1 MNLIEFVGGVI
12 FGAAV
17 GAGIGIWLVTRR
29 RGAAAGVP
37 DPDFSHVLD
46 LLRRVHVAQICCLVM
61 EDETTAISS
70 SDSVDRRM
78 TDRALAAA
86 RLAIGDPRQ
95 HVIHGDP
102 EIVAVGDGQVAASMA
117 LSHGVSSEDLGQIT
131 ADLRRLIAGA
141 RVRLLSAGSP
151 HADPRKA
158 FDLALARLDSLE
170 SLSAG
175 LCEAARTM
183 TNHATAVVLRDPITQ
198 LATVA
203 AVSRGSDRKL
213 VGVRVTA
220 ESSAGR
226 ASMGQLPLVGTS
238 TLELLGTLPDPRRR
252 QGEAGVAYPL
262 HDGRQ
267 GIGAL
272 IVFGRPEHV
281 PPEMREK
288 VAQLAT
294 QISPHVAAAAAVRAA
309 ETRAV
314 TDQLTGL
321 PNRRALERA
330 LALANGPTAVL
341 MVDLD
346 HFKSLNDA
354 YGHAAGDAALKR
366 MAAIFMQTLR
376 EGDVAARVGG
386 EEFALLL
393 PGIDRTIAVDVAER
407 VRRATADA
415 AFTWAGAEVRLSCS
429 VGVASYPEPIR
440 DMKNLLVSADA
451 ALYRAKQTGR
461 NRVESAT

>member
-1 MNLIEFVGGVI
+1 M
-12 FGAAV
+12 
-17 GAGIGIWLVTRR
+17 
-29 RGAAAGVP
+29 
-37 DPDFSHVLD
+37 
-46 LLRRVHVAQICCLVM
+46 
-61 EDETTAISS
+61 
-70 SDSVDRRM
+70 
-78 TDRALAAA
+78 
-86 RLAIGDPRQ
+86 
-95 HVIHGDP
+95 
-102 EIVAVGDGQVAASMA
+102 
-117 LSHGVSSEDLGQIT
+117 
-131 ADLRRLIAGA
+131 
-141 RVRLLSAGSP
+141 
-151 HADPRKA
+151 
-158 FDLALARLDSLE
+158 
-170 SLSAG
+170 
-175 LCEAARTM
+175 
-183 TNHATAVVLRDPITQ
+183 
-198 LATVA
+198 
-203 AVSRGSDRKL
+203 
-213 VGVRVTA
+213 
-220 ESSAGR
+220 
-226 ASMGQLPLVGTS
+226 
-238 TLELLGTLPDPRRR
+238 
-252 QGEAGVAYPL
+252 

-393 PGIDRTIAVDVAER
+393 PGIDKTIAVDVAER

-429 VGVASYPEPIR
+429 VGVASYPVPIR
-440 DMKNLLVSADA
+440 DIKNLLVSADA